1 MDDTTTAVKV
11 DPKEQILLAAE
22 QILSTSGVSAATV
35 RAITSL
41 AEVNTAAVSYH
52 FGSRDDLFDAVCA
65 RRMQPANGKILRT
78 LEAIEERG
86 QDATVEQIFT
96 PLVDTALNIWV
107 EDAVLRA
114 LRTLIFFSPETSDR
128 LNASQMSDVYH
139 AMRLALTKACPYLTD
154 QQIRQRFRMAIGAI
168 MNQVF
173 HADAHLLWGREK
185 ISTQDLVSFIS
196 GGFGR

>member
-1 MDDTTTAVKV
+1 MTEQPIAIKV
-11 DPKEQILLAAE
+11 DPKEQILEAAE
-22 QILSTSGVSAATV
+22 HILSTSGIAAATV

-41 AEVNTAAVSYH
+41 AEVNTAAISYH

-65 RRMQPANGKILRT
+65 RRMQPSNRKILAT
-78 LEAIEERG
+78 LAAIEERG

-96 PLVDTALNIWV
+96 PLVDTALDIWV
-107 EDAVLRA
+107 EDDVLRA

-139 AMRLALTKACPYLTD
+139 AMRLALTRACPFLSE
-154 QQIRQRFRMAIGAI
+154 QQIRQRFHLAIGAI
-168 MNQVF
+168 MNQVS
-173 HADAHLLWGREK
+173 HADAHLMWGREK
-185 ISTQDLVSFIS
+185 ISTGDLVGFIA